1 MKSIIDISDT
11 LPPGVL
17 VLRSIIVV
25 FDMFSEAVYLSY
37 LRFWQYSLIWMND
50 SIITSIMLKMM
61 HPNIMKI
68 MAQPALIFLLE
79 SMTESVRKNNKQ
91 ATVKTQT
98 SFRISWK
105 LVFLNSKG
113 LTDMM

>member
-1 MKSIIDISDT
+1 
-11 LPPGVL
+11 
-17 VLRSIIVV
+17 
-25 FDMFSEAVYLSY
+25 
-37 LRFWQYSLIWMND
+37 
-50 SIITSIMLKMM
+50 MLKMM

-98 SFRISWK
+98 SFRIS
-105 LVFLNSKG
+105 
-113 LTDMM
+113 

>member
-37 LRFWQYSLIWMND
+37 LRF
-50 SIITSIMLKMM
+50 
-61 HPNIMKI
+61 
-68 MAQPALIFLLE
+68 
-79 SMTESVRKNNKQ
+79 
-91 ATVKTQT
+91 
-98 SFRISWK
+98 
-105 LVFLNSKG
+105 
-113 LTDMM
+113 